1 MGLFDKIKKS
11 LKQDKVD
18 DDPELKALK
27 KKIDE
32 KAKVVAAKNRKALKA
47 MGIWS
52 DDDEADYIKEYGPPS
67 DDDD

>member
-27 KKIDE
+27 KKIDKRAKKLE
-32 KAKVVAAKNRKALKA
+32 KQSDDAMRK
-47 MGIWS
+47 MGI
-52 DDDEADYIKEYGPPS
+52 K
-67 DDDD
+67 